1 MLLIKNLSLFPSCQ
15 LRFYNKLIYFK
26 KNYAKYSVNFSF
38 GTSRSTSPNP
48 DNTSHTRAKNEDKTT
63 NTRTTKRK
71 SKNNNL
77 SSIKVGGNDLKGV
90 GVEYNKLYYECMNE
104 IYDRRFE
111 IHNIKESKTIQD
123 LTKQEYDILNK
134 VFNRVNNASMFSKST
149 SNTPNPS
156 VKSKQYG
163 NTGISP
169 YWDPFKNI
177 KNLKLQIISEY
188 NQLKRLVDNV
198 KLYKFKQAVNSLSS
212 SGINF
217 GHTDASDNK
226 VNEDS
231 ESMYI
236 KNENFWDPDRNKRLI
251 LNNNNKPFSFHDLH
265 VLHNFISQD
274 GQILPRRINM
284 TTRKQQIQI
293 FKAIKIARNLALF
306 PYNNKPSY
314 HNQIPLINPIEY
326 MYNELFYK
334 YKNEND
340 LRCKTM
346 IQILQNKYPNI
357 NYHKYLKYEFTRNTQ
372 FPYKNES

>member
-1 MLLIKNLSLFPSCQ
+1 MFLIKNLLFPP
-15 LRFYNKLIYFK
+15 LYKPKFYNELVYFNKIYYL
-26 KNYAKYSVNFSF
+26 NSLNFHF
-38 GTSRSTSPNP
+38 GTSRKSSPNR
-48 DNTSHTRAKNEDKTT
+48 DNTSHNKPRNEDKKSHTK
-63 NTRTTKRK
+63 TTKSK
-71 SKNNNL
+71 SRGNNL

-111 IHNIKESKTIQD
+111 LHNIKESKTIQD
-123 LTKQEYDILNK
+123 LTKQEYDILNS
-134 VFNRVNNASMFSKST
+134 VFNRVNNSSKVSNSNSMNS
-149 SNTPNPS
+149 S

-163 NTGISP
+163 NTGNDFRIKIDVGISL

-198 KLYKFKQAVNSLSS
+198 KLYKFKQAVSSFSS
-212 SGINF
+212 SGTNF
-217 GHTDASDNK
+217 GLTTVDSNSR
-226 VNEDS
+226 VNEDT
-231 ESMYI
+231 ESVYV

-265 VLHNFISQD
+265 VLHNFISED

-314 HNQIPLINPIEY
+314 HNQIPLINPIEVS
-326 MYNELFYK
+326 LTHFYI
-334 YKNEND
+334 
-340 LRCKTM
+340 C
-346 IQILQNKYPNI
+346 NI
-357 NYHKYLKYEFTRNTQ
+357 FLYI
-372 FPYKNES
+372 

>member
-1 MLLIKNLSLFPSCQ
+1 MFNLLSALYHYYSIYIPYFLIKLRTILVIFLGILLDSYTVIKGFCTQKYKSHLLLLTMLLIKNLSLFPSCQ

-163 NTGISP
+163 NTGNNIMSIKIDVGISP

-188 NQLKRLVDNV
+188 NQLKR
-198 KLYKFKQAVNSLSS
+198 
-212 SGINF
+212 
-217 GHTDASDNK
+217 
-226 VNEDS
+226 
-231 ESMYI
+231 
-236 KNENFWDPDRNKRLI
+236 
-251 LNNNNKPFSFHDLH
+251 
-265 VLHNFISQD
+265 
-274 GQILPRRINM
+274 
-284 TTRKQQIQI
+284 
-293 FKAIKIARNLALF
+293 
-306 PYNNKPSY
+306 
-314 HNQIPLINPIEY
+314 
-326 MYNELFYK
+326 
-334 YKNEND
+334 
-340 LRCKTM
+340 
-346 IQILQNKYPNI
+346 
-357 NYHKYLKYEFTRNTQ
+357 
-372 FPYKNES
+372 